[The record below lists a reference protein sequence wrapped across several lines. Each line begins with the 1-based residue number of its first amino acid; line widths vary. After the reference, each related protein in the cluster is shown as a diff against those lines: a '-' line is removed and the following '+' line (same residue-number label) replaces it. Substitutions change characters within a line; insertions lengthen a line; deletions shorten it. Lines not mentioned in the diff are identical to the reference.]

1 MEKLVKVLLFDP
13 YFEGKY
19 GNARYV
25 IDLFEHE
32 KYLNVDLYTCSPEKP
47 SYLND
52 LQKKEKFFLLEL
64 NKREK
69 DLNKFEGK
77 IIKKN
82 LLKKIKILF
91 NIVSYSLRFK
101 NLCIKNKVDVVHCN
115 SVRAIL
121 TIGIGAKLA
130 KCKTVLYVKSNLSNF
145 FFILPAFLLANNI
158 LFQTKTNQSK
168 ANVLLRFFFKKKFK
182 ILNNAI
188 DLSRLQYSS
197 MQINY
202 EEVLNLK
209 KETVNFVYMGSIVP
223 RKGIHILLKAFNLLL
238 KKNDVKLFFLGDQ
251 LANKNY
257 FKKLKKIFINSKI
270 PNSVVFLG
278 HKEDALDVLQKMDCL
293 VLPSL
298 DEGLPKCVIEA
309 KCLGKPAIVSDIGG
323 VKEIINHQT
332 DGYIVPVNNYS
343 ALKEAMQ
350 LYIDNFSSI
359 NISAHENKSISMN
372 NFSFEKH
379 CDNLSDI
386 YLGLLK

>member
-188 DLSRLQYSS
+188 DLSRLQSSS

-359 NISAHENKSISMN
+359 NNSAHENKSISMN

>member
-1 MEKLVKVLLFDP
+1 MEKLNKVLLFDP

-25 IDLFEHE
+25 IDLFKHE

-52 LQKKEKFFLLEL
+52 LKKKEKFFLLEL
-64 NKREK
+64 NKREE

-82 LLKKIKILF
+82 LLKKIKIFL

-188 DLSRLQYSS
+188 DLSRLQSSS

-309 KCLGKPAIVSDIGG
+309 KCLGKPAIVSNIGG
-323 VKEIINHQT
+323 VKEIINHQI
-332 DGYIVPVNNYS
+332 DGYIVPINNYS

>member
-1 MEKLVKVLLFDP
+1 M
-13 YFEGKY
+13 
-19 GNARYV
+19 
-25 IDLFEHE
+25 
-32 KYLNVDLYTCSPEKP
+32 
-47 SYLND
+47 
-52 LQKKEKFFLLEL
+52 QKKEKFFLLEL

-188 DLSRLQYSS
+188 DLSRLQSSS

-359 NISAHENKSISMN
+359 NNSARENKSISMN